1 MEFFALD
8 QLLGSI
14 QTSGRVDVLAY
25 AVDGDQVPMPVV
37 LYVSAPK
44 TSIDALRVTL
54 NNAGSVR
61 FTSADGRDYNAINL
75 YGPEEYNL
83 TVFRTRHEPT
93 ARDLALLL
101 HPALTTKRRDRIPFD
116 GYVLV
121 QNGMKALED
130 DNFINSAGEFIR
142 AFVNVTCLPDWYPWL
157 VRQGMKK
164 KIIRPLISEGC
175 TAYAVNNNEVQWT
188 KLISTG
194 LKDRHIE
201 FPTEQNAKGD

>member
-8 QLLGSI
+8 QLSGSI
-14 QTSGRVDVLAY
+14 QTSGHVDVFAY
-25 AVDGDQVPMPVV
+25 AVDGDQIPTPVV

-44 TSIDALRVTL
+44 TSVDALRVTL
-54 NNAGSVR
+54 NNGGSVR
-61 FTSADGRDYNAINL
+61 LTSADGRSAINL

-101 HPALTTKRRDRIPFD
+101 HPALTTKRRDRISFD

-157 VRQGMKK
+157 VRQGMKE
-164 KIIRPLISEGC
+164 KIIRPLTSEGC
-175 TAYAVNNNEVQWT
+175 TAYAVNNDEIKWT

-201 FPTEQNAKGD
+201 FPAE